1 MPFDLKPG
9 SLFFIAFGS
18 AIAGLLFG
26 SEMVRWIMAGVLT
39 CAIVPL
45 WVSMRRSFLAQALD
59 DAATFLE
66 GLRHADATSRQPD
79 QALPQLPAQT
89 PHDHQA

>member
-26 SEMVRWIMAGVLT
+26 SELVRWIMAGALAVV
-39 CAIVPL
+39 AVPL
-45 WVSMRRSFLAQALD
+45 WKAIGSAFFSRRLNDSEHTLDLILA
-59 DAATFLE
+59 
-66 GLRHADATSRQPD
+66 GLIGTD
-79 QALPQLPAQT
+79 
-89 PHDHQA
+89 DHQAKP